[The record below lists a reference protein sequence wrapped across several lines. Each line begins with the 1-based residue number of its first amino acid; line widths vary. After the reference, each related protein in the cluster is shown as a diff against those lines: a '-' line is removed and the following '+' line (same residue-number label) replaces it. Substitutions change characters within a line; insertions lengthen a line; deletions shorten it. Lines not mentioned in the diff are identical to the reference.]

1 MDGRATGDCGRFG
14 ACLREGA
21 LDVLGRVVARAEDLR
36 VVYAQF
42 IEVWRERENALQA
55 KKLTNLLL
63 SNASHEG

>member
-1 MDGRATGDCGRFG
+1 M
-14 ACLREGA
+14 
-21 LDVLGRVVARAEDLR
+21 LGRVVARAEDLR
-36 VVYAQF
+36 VMYAQF